1 MDTSSPWLIL
11 RPQNPPATGVDKMS
25 NVKMA
30 VTQQTCL
37 KYQRCICTV
46 AVHFLTTIGGS
57 SLQGVA
63 VDPPQVNL
71 FDSDHFYDTLDELT
85 YLRNNGYIT
94 RSKSIQILEKQD
106 EVGLKSA
113 LSDMQGF
120 FDLNA
125 TGELDN
131 ETRKIMKQARCGFSD
146 LEEGSQHPENSTSNR
161 VRRFNVIGKHFKWD
175 TGRITYGILNY
186 PTKGLITPKSLHF
199 VIRKAFDVWS
209 LYAPI
214 NFRELT
220 GREANQALIR
230 IAFVKGRHASDPDH
244 PRFDGPSGDLAH
256 AFSPRTGWG
265 DTDGDIH
272 FDDDEVF
279 TPTIYI
285 QIAVHEIGHALGLL
299 HSKDRRSI
307 MWPMYRYW
315 TENRLPSDDVSAI
328 QSLYGMYHC
337 QRRAPSNLPALKT
350 MFRRTYCG
358 TSFPVVFSIQGFIYA
373 IRGYLFWKAKD
384 GKLLTARDGKKVSTQ
399 WNDLPVNIKA
409 AYARPDGTVLFFKG
423 NNYWKYNGP
432 YRIVGYPRP
441 ISDFGQAY
449 ILHEK
454 KYYRVNLG
462 YGDQTGDIRGISP

>member
-1 MDTSSPWLIL
+1 
-11 RPQNPPATGVDKMS
+11 
-25 NVKMA
+25 
-30 VTQQTCL
+30 
-37 KYQRCICTV
+37 
-46 AVHFLTTIGGS
+46 FLTTIGGS

-146 LEEGSQHPENSTSNR
+146 LEEGSQHPQNSTSNR

-279 TPTIYI
+279 TVRGRSAYHLY

-328 QSLYGMYHC
+328 QSLYGK
-337 QRRAPSNLPALKT
+337 RAPSNLPALKT

-399 WNDLPVNIKA
+399 WNDLPVNIK
-409 AYARPDGTVLFFKG
+409 
-423 NNYWKYNGP
+423 
-432 YRIVGYPRP
+432 
-441 ISDFGQAY
+441 
-449 ILHEK
+449 LHMQ
-454 KYYRVNLG
+454 
-462 YGDQTGDIRGISP
+462 DQTEQYYFLKVRCFSAVYCDIMLPGEVGGRGGVWGDEGEGSWA